1 MTLYISDIERTI
13 EGMGASVIERPSQI
27 HLKAGL
33 KYLIGSIL
41 TAAAAAVYELFSHGV
56 YSNYMIYAFMIPLI
70 GGALPELL
78 TAARTDKKRAAHD
91 TAQGTNPRRAS
102 GVRLAVIVTLTAG
115 CLAKG
120 VLDIYGTTNRL
131 LIIYPIAAVLIAV
144 LGFIAGRAS
153 SDSI

>member
-1 MTLYISDIERTI
+1 
-13 EGMGASVIERPSQI
+13 MGASVIERPSQI

-41 TAAAAAVYELFSHGV
+41 T
-56 YSNYMIYAFMIPLI
+56 IYAFMIPLI

-120 VLDIYGTTNRL
+120 ILDIYGTTNRL
-131 LIIYPIAAVLIAV
+131 LIVYPAAAILIAV
-144 LGFIAGRAS
+144 IGLIAGRAS